1 VQSNHSDIHH
11 QNELVTDL
19 PAKSMPAI
27 DPQTAGEDAT
37 HLVPSEPNPPKES
50 KGAIEDLKGFR
61 REFLMAFGT
70 IFLAELGDKTQL
82 STLLM
87 TAESQSPWIVF
98 AGAATALITTSLLGV
113 VIGRWLARYLSPQAL
128 KTATGASLLFI
139 AILLIWDTVHL

>member
-1 VQSNHSDIHH
+1 MVHRTYQH
-11 QNELVTDL
+11 ELVTHPLAD
-19 PAKSMPAI
+19 
-27 DPQTAGEDAT
+27 
-37 HLVPSEPNPPKES
+37 SEPSLEPLQGQGEASHPEQEKAHSQTQSTDAPKDF
-50 KGAIEDLKGFR
+50 G

-98 AGAATALITTSLLGV
+98 AGAAAALITTSLLGV
-113 VIGRWLARYLSPQAL
+113 VIGRWLARYLSPEAL

-139 AILLIWDTVHL
+139 AVLLIWDTVHL

>member
-1 VQSNHSDIHH
+1 MTHPLADSESSIEPLQAQGDANTPKLKKAQSEKGKDS
-11 QNELVTDL
+11 TD
-19 PAKSMPAI
+19 
-27 DPQTAGEDAT
+27 DP
-37 HLVPSEPNPPKES
+37 
-50 KGAIEDLKGFR
+50 KGFG

-98 AGAATALITTSLLGV
+98 AGAAAALITTSLLGV
-113 VIGRWLARYLSPQAL
+113 IIGRWLAKYLSPEAL

-139 AILLIWDTVHL
+139 AVLLIWDTVHL